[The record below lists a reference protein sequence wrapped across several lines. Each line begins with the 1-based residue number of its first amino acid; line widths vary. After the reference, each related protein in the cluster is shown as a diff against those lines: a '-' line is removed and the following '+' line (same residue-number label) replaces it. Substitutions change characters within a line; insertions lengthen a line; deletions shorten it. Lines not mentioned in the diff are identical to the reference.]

1 MEDLKG
7 LASFVSEL
15 KARRTSLVDELG
27 NIEATL
33 SHLASLDGRSNHT
46 GPTSTGRPDTKT
58 KRIVSAASRR
68 KMALAQK
75 ARWANIR
82 KKSRPMAAG
91 KTTSQAP
98 AKRKISAAGRKRI
111 AAATRA
117 RWAAF
122 RAAKKKAA

>member
-7 LASFVSEL
+7 LTSFVSEL
-15 KARRTSLVDELG
+15 KARRTSLVDELS

-33 SHLASLDGRSNHT
+33 SHLARLDGRSNHT
-46 GPTSTGRPDTKT
+46 GPASTGGPDTKT
-58 KRIVSAASRR
+58 KRIISAASRR

-75 ARWANIR
+75 ARWANIH
-82 KKSRPMAAG
+82 KKSQPIAVA
-91 KTTSQAP
+91 KTTSPTP

>member
-7 LASFVSEL
+7 LTSFVSEL
-15 KARRTSLVDELG
+15 KARRTSLVDELS

-33 SHLASLDGRSNHT
+33 SHLARLDGRSHHT
-46 GPTSTGRPDTKT
+46 ERASAGKPDTKT
-58 KRIVSAASRR
+58 KRIVSAAARR

-75 ARWANIR
+75 ARWANVR
-82 KKSRPMAAG
+82 KESQPMAVA
-91 KTTSQAP
+91 KTTSPAP